1 MNKFSIRL
9 KILSIF
15 LLLTSEAIFSQLK
28 IEITEGIREPI
39 RIAIVPFA
47 QNASSIQKFKLHSII
62 TKDLE
67 SFGEFEAIK
76 PEDMLSYPSNQEE
89 VFYRDWRL
97 LKVNYLLIGSF
108 QESEKDNEVTVSYN
122 IFDISRGK
130 RLYTGLISSPFNSW
144 RKLAHRISDRFYQ
157 KINGIP
163 GIFTTRIAY
172 IEKPKLQEEKYNLK
186 VSDIDGENNSLA
198 FSSSQ
203 PLLSPDWSPDA
214 KKLAYVSFENGF
226 SQIFI
231 QELASGKRQVL
242 ESSGGINSSPSWSPN
257 GRYLMYFKEERTAED
272 GSGGESSL
280 YSIDLTGYNERKI
293 ITPLGGSDPAWSPLM
308 H

>member
-1 MNKFSIRL
+1 MNKFSVRL

-39 RIAIVPFA
+39 RIAIVPFS
-47 QNASSIQKFKLHSII
+47 QNSSSTQKFKLHSII
-62 TKDLE
+62 SKDLE

-108 QESEKDNEVTVSYN
+108 EESEKDNEITVSYN
-122 IFDISRGK
+122 IFDISREK
-130 RLYTGLISSPFNSW
+130 RLYTGLISSQSNSW

-172 IEKPKLQEEKYNLK
+172 IEEPKLQEEKYHLK
-186 VSDIDGENNSLA
+186 VSDIDGENNSLV

-203 PLLSPDWSPDA
+203 PLMSPDWSPDS
-214 KKLAYVSFENGF
+214 KKLACETFRNRIMHFYVMNADGNGKTDL
-226 SQIFI
+226 ID
-231 QELASGKRQVL
+231 AKDVL
-242 ESSGGINSSPSWSPN
+242 GIWRPEWSPTGN
-257 GRYLMYFKEERTAED
+257 KILYTVIEKDYSSA
-272 GSGGESSL
+272 SL
-280 YSIDLTGYNERKI
+280 YIMNKDGTGSRKLNINESNAQSIGVWANR
-293 ITPLGGSDPAWSPLM
+293 
-308 H
+308 